1 MAYSAVSLVATGDLW
16 TAANNNTYLKDNMAA
31 TWVGTTAG
39 DVDYYTSATTKTR
52 LPIGTAGELQR
63 MNAGETAAEWGGLL
77 YALISDATPRAI
89 NNITYTEVT
98 LTVEDIDIDGFVAN
112 PVANKI
118 TIPANFDGRYL
129 INYRIEYASN
139 AVGYRYLTVRVN
151 GGAFGFSRVRMAA
164 VNGDTT
170 ILFGNVNH
178 NLLSAADVIK
188 LETWQNSGGNL
199 DVIGASMGI
208 IVEL

>member
-16 TAANNNTYLKDNMAA
+16 TAANNNVYLKDNMAA
-31 TWVGTTAG
+31 IWVGTNAG
-39 DVDYYTSATTKTR
+39 DTDYYTAATTKTR
-52 LPIGTAGELQR
+52 LAIGTAGEVQR
-63 MNAGETAAEWGGLL
+63 MNAGETASAWGGLL

-89 NNITYTEVT
+89 NDITFTEVT
-98 LTVEDIDIDGFVAN
+98 FTVEDVDIDGFVAN

-139 AVGYRYLTVRVN
+139 AVGYRYLTIRVN
-151 GGAFGFSRVRMAA
+151 GGASGFSRVRIAA

-170 ILFGNVNH
+170 ILFGNRHLN
-178 NLLSAADVIK
+178 LSAADVIK

-199 DVIGASMGI
+199 NVIGASMGI
-208 IVEL
+208 MVEL